1 MKRLFQILALFL
13 IAAGLFSP
21 RTSLAQAVLRAGDT
35 VDIRLGGVPAEETA
49 ALTATQTVDE
59 GGMVNIPYIGKV
71 KVSGIDTSEA
81 QHLIE
86 SKLKNEKIFTSP
98 VVTVNVQSGM
108 RLVNVSGE
116 VRSSGRLTYTA
127 DLTLMSAI
135 AGAGG
140 FNDFADKKHVKVTR
154 GGKVQAVDATK
165 LAKDPSL
172 DIKILPGDQIFVPQA
187 GTFSW

>member
-71 KVSGIDTSEA
+71 KVSGLDSDRA
-81 QHLIE
+81 QQIIE
-86 SKLKNEKIFTSP
+86 SRLISGKIYTNPTITISVQTS
-98 VVTVNVQSGM
+98 TRFVNVT
-108 RLVNVSGE
+108 GE
-116 VRSSGRLTYTA
+116 VKGSGRVPYTA
-127 DLTLMSAI
+127 DLTVMSSI
-135 AGAGG
+135 AAASG
-140 FNDFADKKHVKVTR
+140 FNDFADRKRVKLTR
-154 GGKVQAVDATK
+154 NGKVQVLDTRKFAI
-165 LAKDPSL
+165 DPSL
-172 DIKILPGDQIFVPQA
+172 DVKVLPGDQIFVPQ
-187 GTFSW
+187 SIW

>member
-1 MKRLFQILALFL
+1 MKPLLPYCAALFL
-13 IAAGLFSP
+13 SLLVSGPAGL
-21 RTSLAQAVLRAGDT
+21 AQQAVIRAGDS
-35 VDIRLGGVPAEETA
+35 VDIRLAGIPGDEIA
-49 ALTATQTVDE
+49 ALSSTQMVDDE
-59 GGMVNIPYIGKV
+59 GMLNIGYIGKV

-86 SKLKNEKIFTSP
+86 SRLKNDKIFTSP
-98 VVTVNVQSGM
+98 VVTVTIQSGM

-127 DLTLMSAI
+127 DLTVMSAI

-140 FNDFADKKHVKVTR
+140 FNDFADKKHVKLTR
-154 GGKVQAVDATK
+154 GGKVQVINATK
-165 LAKDPSL
+165 ITENPAL
-172 DIKILPGDQIFVPQA
+172 DIKVLPGDQIVVPQA